1 MTEIRSLRSG
11 VLRLANRALF
21 AGLCVAFIGCGAPP
35 PTNEPEAVAETT
47 SALEPTV
54 NLSGFAESLHTSGSI
69 DRTNPFFQTL
79 GTNPRTCET
88 CHSPTTAWGTN
99 SISNTLQFLISGG
112 TGPLFNLVD
121 SGNSPNA
128 DISTFPA
135 RVATFGDT
143 VLKRGLTRFNRTI
156 NPTAEFSLIAV
167 SDPYGFSTTTTFSGF
182 RRPTPTANESKASS
196 ILWTSSPPG
205 NDSSAVNAQLRTILP
220 GGVRLHEQ
228 GAVAATQAQAD
239 AAGDFMFG
247 VIFAQTVD
255 FKAGRLDS
263 DGANGGPA
271 ALLAQPFYFG
281 INGSPTDPV
290 TGLPPNPNVFNIYD
304 GWSKYAGLGND
315 GSPQAARGAIYRGQ
329 VVFNTAGHC
338 SGCHN
343 TPNVGGHSTPV
354 FFNTGTAEPP
364 KCGSDLPLL
373 TLQNKTSGDTKLTCD
388 PGRALST
395 GLWADIG
402 KFRAPPLRGLASR
415 APYFHDGQA
424 ATINDVIQ
432 HYQDHFS
439 LGLTTRQTSDL
450 AAFLNAL

>member
-1 MTEIRSLRSG
+1 MTETRSLRSS
-11 VLRLANRALF
+11 VLRLSNEALF
-21 AGLCVAFIGCGAPP
+21 AGLCVAFIGCGTPP
-35 PTNEPEAVAETT
+35 PTNEPEAIAETT

-54 NLSGFAESLHTSGSI
+54 NLFGIAESLHTSGAI

-88 CHSPTTAWGTN
+88 CHSPATGWGT
-99 SISNTLQFLISGG
+99 SSGSNTLQFLATAG

-128 DISTFPA
+128 DISTFSA
-135 RVATFGDT
+135 RLATFGDT

-156 NPTAEFSLIAV
+156 NPAAEFTLIAV

-182 RRPTPTANESKASS
+182 RRPTPTANETLTST
-196 ILWTSSPPG
+196 ILWTSTPAAGSDVP
-205 NDSSAVNAQLRTILP
+205 SQLKTILA

-228 GAVAATQAQAD
+228 GAVPATQAQGD
-239 AAGDFMFG
+239 AAGAFMLG
-247 VIFAQTVD
+247 VIFAQSVD
-255 FKAGRLDS
+255 FKAGPLNA
-263 DGANGGPA
+263 DGAHGGPA
-271 ALLAQPFYFG
+271 ALLTQPFYVG

-304 GWSKYAGLGND
+304 GWSKYAGFVNGN
-315 GSPQAARGAIYRGQ
+315 SPQAAKGAIYRGQ

-415 APYFHDGQA
+415 SPYFHDGQA

-432 HYQDHFS
+432 HYQDRFS
-439 LGLTTRQTSDL
+439 LGLTSQQTSDL

>member
-1 MTEIRSLRSG
+1 MTETMSLRCV
-11 VLRLANRALF
+11 VLRPAAEALV
-21 AGLCVAFIGCGAPP
+21 AGLFLAFVGCGAPP
-35 PTNEPEAVAETT
+35 TGEPEQLGETT
-47 SALEPTV
+47 SALEPTL
-54 NLSGFAESLHTSGSI
+54 NLSGFAESLHTSGTI
-69 DRTNPFFQTL
+69 DRTNPFFQAL

-88 CHSPTTAWGTN
+88 CHSPATGWTTN
-99 SISNTLQFLISGG
+99 SLGNTLQFITTLG

-121 SGNSPNA
+121 SGNSPAA

-156 NPTAEFSLIAV
+156 SATAEFSLIAV
-167 SDPYGFSTTTTFSGF
+167 DDPYGFSTTTTFSGF
-182 RRPTPTANESKASS
+182 RRPTATANETKTST
-196 ILWTSSPPG
+196 ILWTATPAAGSDVP
-205 NDSSAVNAQLRTILP
+205 AQLKTILP

-228 GAVAATQAQAD
+228 GAVPATQAQAD
-239 AAGDFMFG
+239 AAGVFMLG
-247 VIFAQTVD
+247 VIFAQSVD

-263 DGANGGPA
+263 DGAKGGAA
-271 ALLAQPFYFG
+271 ALLAQPFYLG
-281 INGSPTDPV
+281 INDNAGHDPTGAPF
-290 TGLPPNPNVFNIYD
+290 NPNVFNIYD

-338 SGCHN
+338 SGCHD
-343 TPNVGGHSTPV
+343 TPNVGGHSLPV

-364 KCGSDLPLL
+364 KCGPDLPLL
-373 TLQNKTSGDTKLTCD
+373 TLQNKTTMETKLSCD

-395 GLWADIG
+395 GLWADVG

-432 HYQDHFS
+432 HYQTRFN
-439 LGLTTRQTSDL
+439 LGLTTQQISDL
-450 AAFLNAL
+450 GAFLNAL

>member
-1 MTEIRSLRSG
+1 MTEIRSPRSG
-11 VLRLANRALF
+11 VLRMGNEALL

-35 PTNEPEAVAETT
+35 PPNQTEAIAKTT
-47 SALEPTV
+47 SELEPTV
-54 NLSGFAESLHTSGSI
+54 NLSGFAESLHETGAI
-69 DRTNPFFQTL
+69 DRTNPFFQAL

-88 CHSPTTAWGTN
+88 CHSSATGWGTN
-99 SISNTLQFLISGG
+99 SISNTLQFLLSAG

-121 SGNSPNA
+121 SGTRPDS

-135 RVATFGDT
+135 RVATFGDV
-143 VLKRGLTRFNRTI
+143 VLKRGLTRFSRAI
-156 NPTAEFSLIAV
+156 NPAAEFSLIAV

-182 RRPTPTANESKASS
+182 RRPTPTANERKTST
-196 ILWTSSPPG
+196 ILSTSAPAAGSDVPG
-205 NDSSAVNAQLRTILP
+205 QLKTILP

-228 GAVAATQAQAD
+228 GAVPATQAQAD
-239 AAGDFMFG
+239 AAGEFMVG
-247 VIFAQTVD
+247 VYFAQTVD

-271 ALLAQPFYFG
+271 ALMAQPFYLG

-315 GSPQAARGAIYRGQ
+315 GSPQSARGAIYRGQ

-343 TPNVGGHSTPV
+343 SPNVGGHSTPV
-354 FFNTGTAEPP
+354 FFNTGTADPEN
-364 KCGSDLPLL
+364 CGADLPVL
-373 TLQNKTSGDTKLTCD
+373 TLQNKSSGETKLTCD

-402 KFRAPPLRGLASR
+402 KFRASPLRGLASR

-432 HYQDHFS
+432 HYQARFS
-439 LGLTTRQTSDL
+439 LGLTTQQISDL

>member
-1 MTEIRSLRSG
+1 
-11 VLRLANRALF
+11 
-21 AGLCVAFIGCGAPP
+21 VAFIGCGAPP
-35 PTNEPEAVAETT
+35 PTNEPETVAKTT

-54 NLSGFAESLHTSGSI
+54 NLSGFAETLHTSGSI

-88 CHSPTTAWGTN
+88 CHSPTTGWGT
-99 SISNTLQFLISGG
+99 SSGGNTLQFLTTAG
-112 TGPLFNLVD
+112 TGPLFNTVD
-121 SGNSPNA
+121 SGTRSDA
-128 DISTFPA
+128 DTSTFAA
-135 RVATFGDT
+135 RLATFGDT
-143 VLKRGLTRFNRTI
+143 LLKRGLTRFNRTI

-167 SDPYGFSTTTTFSGF
+167 NDPYGFSTTTTFSGF
-182 RRPTPTANESKASS
+182 RRPTPTANETLTST
-196 ILWTSSPPG
+196 ILSTSTPAAGSDVP
-205 NDSSAVNAQLRTILP
+205 AQLKTILA

-228 GAVAATQAQAD
+228 GAVPATQAQGD
-239 AAGDFMFG
+239 AAGVFMLG
-247 VIFAQTVD
+247 VIFAQTFD

-271 ALLAQPFYFG
+271 ALLTQPFYIG
-281 INGSPTDPV
+281 INDNAGPDPV
-290 TGLPPNPNVFNIYD
+290 TGAPFNPNVFNIYD
-304 GWSKYAGLGND
+304 GWSKYAGLGNN

-343 TPNVGGHSTPV
+343 TPNVGGHSRPV
-354 FFNTGTAEPP
+354 FFNTGTADPAN
-364 KCGSDLPLL
+364 CGADLPVL
-373 TLQNKTSGDTKLTCD
+373 TLQNKSSGETKLTCD

-402 KFRAPPLRGLASR
+402 KFRASPLRGLASR

-432 HYQDHFS
+432 HYQDRFS
-439 LGLTTRQTSDL
+439 LGLTTQQTSDL